1 MYIMPN
7 IMYAAIKAFDIYI
20 YWHFIGD
27 WGESQWIENINKD
40 RWEDWIEFLKLK
52 GRYNT
57 MVRRNGSNASN
68 ISKTTKIFIVYPQ
81 KTKKFIL
88 QIT

>member
-40 RWEDWIEFLKLK
+40 RWEDWIEFLKIK

-57 MVRRNGSNASN
+57 MDLMQA
-68 ISKTTKIFIVYPQ
+68 IFQRPLRFLLCIHKKQ
-81 KTKKFIL
+81 KNLFYR
-88 QIT
+88 